1 MFFDHCAMLKRCRSE
16 LKSDFI
22 EKIHKHTV
30 LLSSDLENEAIW
42 KSPFN
47 ETSQTCDTLETI
59 CTEGYVWARP
69 DGFKENATT
78 MEYTHNAT
86 MCDSKKQYSLAT
98 SFYFLGLAFGP
109 LVLGPLSDKF
119 GRRPVSLFISSILAI
134 DSFYLSITT
143 TPFWYAVGMFVL
155 GAGGNGFANV
165 NVVLAQESVNNE
177 KQRHL
182 PGMIQC
188 VYCAIANP
196 LVALIAYREQ
206 KNLKTK
212 KLKKIRKQNSKAF

>member
-165 NVVLAQESVNNE
+165 NVILVQESNNE
-177 KQRHL
+177 KLLHL
-182 PGMIQC
+182 PGMMYC
-188 VYCAIANP
+188 VYCGIANP
-196 LVALIAYREQ
+196 LLALVAYSEQ
-206 KNLKTK
+206 KTLKM
-212 KLKKIRKQNSKAF
+212 KILKAFFMLFF